1 MKNGAK
7 NKETCTW
14 KRVLKNCGIT
24 VGFLGAATVLGFFLQ
39 QFAMEDIQVSTHV
52 PLLFVL
58 AVLMI
63 SRYTEGYL
71 YGICASMIAVV
82 GVNFAF
88 TYPYFAFN
96 FTITGYPITFIVMLA
111 VALFVSTLTTQ
122 IKAQEQIRLEAAK
135 EKMRGNLLRAVSHD
149 IRTPLTSILGSA
161 SGMIENYD
169 LLDREGILALLED
182 IREESQWLIRMVEN
196 LLSVTRFNSEDARV
210 VTSEE
215 VVEEIVSSA
224 VMKFQKRFPEA
235 KVQIIMPEEMLLVA
249 MDGVL
254 IEQVLVNLLENAVLH
269 GKKVQKIIL
278 RVWEENTRVCFAV
291 EDDGQ
296 GISEQILPVI
306 FEGRLQ
312 SDQDEK
318 YDNKRNMGIG
328 LSVCMSIVK
337 AHGGMMSAKNLPE
350 RGASFSF
357 WIPAE
362 EMDLYGN

>member
-1 MKNGAK
+1 MNNGTK
-7 NKETCTW
+7 MTESKP
-14 KRVLKNCGIT
+14 KSVLKNIGIT
-24 VGFLGAATVLGFFLQ
+24 VGFLGIVTALCFLLQ
-39 QFAMEDIQVSTHV
+39 QFMAEDTQVSTHV

-63 SRYTEGYL
+63 SRYTDGYL
-71 YGICASMIAVV
+71 YGIFASMIAVV
-82 GVNFAF
+82 GVNYAF

-96 FTITGYPITFIVMLA
+96 FTITGYPITFLVMLA

-149 IRTPLTSILGSA
+149 IRTPLTSILGAA
-161 SGMIENYD
+161 SGMIENYE
-169 LLDREGILALLED
+169 LLDKDRILELLED
-182 IREESQWLIRMVEN
+182 IREEAQWLIRIVEN
-196 LLSVTRFNSEDARV
+196 LLSVTRINGEGAQV

-215 VVEEIVSSA
+215 VVEEIISSA
-224 VMKFQKRFPEA
+224 VMKFKKRFPEA
-235 KVQIIMPEEMLLVA
+235 KVQIEMPEEILLVA
-249 MDGVL
+249 MDGIL

-269 GKKVQKIIL
+269 GKTVEEICI
-278 RVWEENTRVCFAV
+278 RVWEKNKRVYFAV

-296 GISEQILPVI
+296 GIRETILPVI

-312 SDQDEK
+312 SDRDEQ
-318 YDNKRNMGIG
+318 YDSKRNMGIG

-337 AHGGMMSAKNLPE
+337 AHGGMMTAENLTD
-350 RGASFSF
+350 RGAGFTF

-362 EMDLYGN
+362 EMDINGN